1 MSKGTLAVLLI
12 FSIPL
17 LVIAGAFFIKAL
29 KILKGIAPEQSQQL
43 QEEETKLIQELHR
56 GLVKMEERVEILETL
71 LLDRQ
76 RKDHRS

>member
-1 MSKGTLAVLLI
+1 MNTGTLAVLLI

-17 LVIAGAFFIKAL
+17 LAIAGAFFIKAL

-43 QEEETKLIQELHR
+43 QEEETRLIQELHR
-56 GLVKMEERVEILETL
+56 GLAKMEERVETLETL

-76 RKDHRS
+76 GKESNK

>member
-1 MSKGTLAVLLI
+1 MNTGTLAVLLI

-56 GLVKMEERVEILETL
+56 GLARMEERVDALETL
-71 LLDRQ
+71 LLDRH
-76 RKDHRS
+76 RKDQHS